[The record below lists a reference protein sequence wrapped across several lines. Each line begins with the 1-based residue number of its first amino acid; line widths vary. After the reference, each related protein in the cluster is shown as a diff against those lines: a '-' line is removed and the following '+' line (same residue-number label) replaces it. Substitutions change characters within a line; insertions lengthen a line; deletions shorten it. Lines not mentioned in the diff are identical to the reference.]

1 MAQGDRGSWL
11 KSGLIAS
18 RSRQSVAATNVRF
31 GSKAD
36 IDGLPLDV
44 RFTPESGHWNSVAK
58 CPLCAKSGH
67 WAAQQLT
74 ELFDQLVGEG
84 EQTRRDGET
93 KCLCG
98 RQVDS

>member
-1 MAQGDRGSWL
+1 M
-11 KSGLIAS
+11 
-18 RSRQSVAATNVRF
+18 NN
-31 GSKAD
+31 
-36 IDGLPLDV
+36 V
-44 RFTPESGHWNSVAK
+44 RFTPKSGRWNSVVE

-98 RQVDS
+98 RQVDG

>member
-1 MAQGDRGSWL
+1 MLD
-11 KSGLIAS
+11 
-18 RSRQSVAATNVRF
+18 VRF

-36 IDGLPLDV
+36 IEALLINV
-44 RFTPESGHWNSVAK
+44 RFTPKSRHWNSVVE
-58 CPLCAKSGH
+58 CPLCAKSRQS
-67 WAAQQLT
+67 ALQQLT

-98 RQVDS
+98 RQIDS

>member
-1 MAQGDRGSWL
+1 VNPDRDSISDIGGS
-11 KSGLIAS
+11 SA
-18 RSRQSVAATNVRF
+18 N
-31 GSKAD
+31 
-36 IDGLPLDV
+36 V
-44 RFTPESGHWNSVAK
+44 RFTP
-58 CPLCAKSGH
+58 KSGQS
-67 WAAQQLT
+67 ALQQLT